1 MRFVIISLASFF
13 LIMWSERIL
22 LAAFPLCR
30 KGFPHPVKQSQL
42 EKIQDGGEE
51 RESYKK
57 KERMRIEREEEGVAS
72 KSHVVAIFKPESLI
86 PPSPRPWHSDLL
98 LKTAS
103 G

>member
-30 KGFPHPVKQSQL
+30 KGFPHPVKQSQS

-57 KERMRIEREEEGVAS
+57 KERMRIEREEEGVAFQDTHAQLCADE
-72 KSHVVAIFKPESLI
+72 KA
-86 PPSPRPWHSDLL
+86 
-98 LKTAS
+98 LKQELGPLS
-103 G
+103 W